1 MLKTLKQTT
10 LRSLKT
16 AGVSRLV
23 ENSRWRGERLLIL
36 AYHGISI
43 ADEHEFNGSLFVS
56 PDILRSRLQQLREA
70 RCAVLPLDDAVTRL
84 YANDLPDRAVVLTFD
99 DGLADFYLRVYPLIR
114 EFDLPATCYLT
125 TFYSDFNRPVFDP
138 MVSYL
143 LWKGR
148 PQSLDLKPLIG
159 RELRLSLRSHE
170 AQDVARMAIL
180 EQAKSENLSAE
191 AKDELLT
198 KLAQALRL
206 DYEALLAQRILQN
219 VTPAEVTEMAANGID
234 IQLHTH
240 RHRTPKDQR
249 LFMREIDDNRQRI
262 EQMTGKQA
270 RHFCYPSGVYDRA
283 FLPWLEQCGVMS
295 ATTCE
300 VGFASVNSH
309 RLLLPRV
316 LDNQALSPIE
326 FESWLTGVSAA
337 LPRRRVP
344 PHRMIG

>member
-1 MLKTLKQTT
+1 
-10 LRSLKT
+10 
-16 AGVSRLV
+16 
-23 ENSRWRGERLLIL
+23 
-36 AYHGISI
+36 
-43 ADEHEFNGSLFVS
+43 
-56 PDILRSRLQQLREA
+56 
-70 RCAVLPLDDAVTRL
+70 
-84 YANDLPDRAVVLTFD
+84 
-99 DGLADFYLRVYPLIR
+99 
-114 EFDLPATCYLT
+114 
-125 TFYSDFNRPVFDP
+125 
-138 MVSYL
+138 
-143 LWKGR
+143 
-148 PQSLDLKPLIG
+148 
-159 RELRLSLRSHE
+159 
-170 AQDVARMAIL
+170 MAIL

>member
-16 AGVSRLV
+16 AGVSRIV
-23 ENSRWRGERLLIL
+23 ENSRWRRERLLIL

-43 ADEHEFNGSLFVS
+43 ADEHEFNHSLFMSADVM
-56 PDILRSRLQQLREA
+56 RSRLQQLRET
-70 RCAVLPLDDAVTRL
+70 RCAVLPLDEAVKRL
-84 YANDLPDRAVVLTFD
+84 YANELPDRAVVLTFD

-125 TFYSDFNRPVFDP
+125 TFYCEFNRPVFDP

-148 PQSLDLKPLIG
+148 KQSLSLEPLIG
-159 RELRLSLRSHE
+159 SELKLSLRSHE
-170 AQDVARMAIL
+170 AQDAARVAIL
-180 EQAKSENLSAE
+180 EHAKSEKLSAE
-191 AKDELLT
+191 DKDELLT
-198 KLAQALRL
+198 HLAEALRV
-206 DYEALLAQRILQN
+206 DYESLLAQCIIQN
-219 VTPAEVTEMAANGID
+219 VTPAEVAEMAASGID
-234 IQLHTH
+234 VQLHTH
-240 RHRTPKDQR
+240 RHRTPKDHA
-249 LFMREIDDNRQRI
+249 LFIREIEDNRKSI
-262 EQMTGKQA
+262 ESMTGKRA
-270 RHFCYPSGVYDRA
+270 THFCYPSGVYDRA
-283 FLPWLEQCGVMS
+283 FLPWLEQSGVVS

-326 FESWLTGVSAA
+326 FESWLTGVSAV
-337 LPRRRVP
+337 LPRRHVP
-344 PHRMIG
+344 AHKVLG

>member
-16 AGVSRLV
+16 AGVSRIV
-23 ENSRWRGERLLIL
+23 EKSRWRRERLLIL

-43 ADEHEFNGSLFVS
+43 ADEHEFNHSLFMSAEV
-56 PDILRSRLQQLREA
+56 LRSRLQQLREA
-70 RCAVLPLDDAVTRL
+70 RCAVLPLDEAVQRL

-125 TFYSDFNRPVFDP
+125 TFYCEFNRPVFDP

-148 PQSLDLKPLIG
+148 KQSLDFKPLVD
-159 RELRLSLRSHE
+159 RDLKLSLRSPE
-170 AQDVARMAIL
+170 AQDVARVAIL
-180 EQAKSENLSAE
+180 EHAKSAKLSAE
-191 AKDELLT
+191 DKDELLT
-198 KLAQALRL
+198 KLAQALRV
-206 DYEALLAQRILQN
+206 DYESLLAQRIIQN
-219 VTPAEVTEMAANGID
+219 VTAGEVTEMAASGID

-249 LFMREIDDNRQRI
+249 LFIREIDDNRQRI
-262 EQMTGKQA
+262 EQMTGKRA
-270 RHFCYPSGVYDRA
+270 THFCYPSGVYDRA
-283 FLPWLEQCGVMS
+283 FLPWLEQSGVMS

-300 VGFASVNSH
+300 VGFASANSH

-316 LDNQALSPIE
+316 LDNHALSPIE
-326 FESWLTGVSAA
+326 FESWLTGVSAV
-337 LPRRRVP
+337 LPRRHVP
-344 PHRMIG
+344 AHKILG